1 MLIQLKD
8 NQQNLLEDVKCLVK
22 TQRPCVEHRQNI
34 ETEHGRISNRTTRIY
49 RQSLA
54 DFILDDQWSAL
65 IKTVVEVERS
75 TDVYSTKSK
84 RYINRK
90 ETAYY
95 LCNRDIENARTAGQ
109 WVVQHW
115 GIENKNHY
123 VRDVTL
129 LEDASR
135 IRKNPYNFSVLRST
149 AMNILRINKVH
160 NIKGELYKN
169 ALQWTRVF
177 SYPQVC

>member
-1 MLIQLKD
+1 ML
-8 NQQNLLEDVKCLVK
+8 
-22 TQRPCVEHRQNI
+22 
-34 ETEHGRISNRTTRIY
+34 S
-49 RQSLA
+49 
-54 DFILDDQWSAL
+54 ILDNEWNER

-75 TDVYSTKSK
+75 TDVYHTKTK
-84 RYINRK
+84 KYVRRN

-95 LCNRDIENARTAGQ
+95 LCNDRIQTAQSAGG

-135 IRKNPYNFSVLRST
+135 IRKNSLQLFCAQKRSFEYRQ
-149 AMNILRINKVH
+149 NR
-160 NIKGELYKN
+160 
-169 ALQWTRVF
+169 
-177 SYPQVC
+177 